1 MNKSREWQG
10 AALAVAA
17 GLLLVCLQFLA
28 RWVPPLQSPDELA
41 HLIRVASLAQGQA
54 LATTEPGVS
63 TGSHFDVALAVLARA
78 HVPVI
83 TQRDPDVSPD
93 DLLALK
99 TQRWTGRLIYGEAP
113 GSAMY
118 LPLIYTPAALG
129 LAVGQALDWTVLDSY
144 HLARLTSQAFCI
156 AAMALA
162 AWIWAPPLLAWA
174 LLMLPM
180 SLFQMLSPVVDG
192 PAHALTLLAL
202 SMLMRLRQEPRS
214 IWAWGT
220 AGCLLVLVT
229 ARLHLMPLLLLPLWW
244 AWRRPW
250 EGEAAVVAD
259 GGLAGSQ
266 PANTLAWA
274 GAAGVAGTLL
284 WTTWA
289 ASTVVDTRV
298 QRDISPG
305 KVVAHYLQHP
315 QDLWAVFQRTF
326 EDEHR
331 PQFLLDSFIGNLG
344 WLDTRLAEA
353 AYPTL
358 WWGLAAMTVLS
369 LPWWAAAWRR
379 TIVDRL
385 VLALCAGGSGVLA
398 FLLMLVTWSPFP
410 AQLIEGVQGRYFIAP
425 ALVAAYALG
434 AWPGPTAC
442 QGRAPV
448 TSVGHTPQWAARAVC
463 LAVATLALGLFAG
476 LSMAYLLDT
485 LQVRYPAWAR
495 GGLFE

>member
-1 MNKSREWQG
+1 MSRSRAWQG
-10 AALAVAA
+10 AALAVTA
-17 GLLLVCLQFLA
+17 GLLLVALQFLA

-63 TGSHFDVALAVLARA
+63 TGSHFDIALAALARV

-83 TQRDPDVSPD
+83 QQRNPDVSPD
-93 DLLALK
+93 DVRALQ

-129 LAVGQALDWTVLDSY
+129 LAMGQALDWTVLDSY
-144 HLARLTSQAFCI
+144 HLARMTSQVFCV
-156 AAMALA
+156 AVMALA

-202 SMLMRLRQEPRS
+202 SMLMRLRHDPRA

-220 AGCLLVLVT
+220 AVCLLVLVT

-244 AWRRPW
+244 AWRKPW
-250 EGEAAVVAD
+250 AAEAAAGD
-259 GGLAGSQ
+259 HGLTNWR

-274 GAAGVAGTLL
+274 GASGIVCALL
-284 WTTWA
+284 WTAWA
-289 ASTVVDTRV
+289 ASAVVDTRV
-298 QRDISPG
+298 QRDVSPG
-305 KVVAHYLQHP
+305 AVVAHYLRHP
-315 QDLWAVFQRTF
+315 LELLAVFQRTF
-326 EDEHR
+326 EDQHR

-353 AYPTL
+353 AYPSL
-358 WWGLAAMTVLS
+358 WWGLAARAVLS
-369 LPWWAAAWRR
+369 VPWGAGAWRG
-379 TIVDRL
+379 TMGDRL
-385 VLALCAGGSGVLA
+385 VLTLCAGGSSALA

-410 AQLIEGVQGRYFIAP
+410 AQLVEGVQGRYFIAP

-442 QGRAPV
+442 HGRPSGTGV
-448 TSVGHTPQWAARAVC
+448 WQMPQWPARAVC
-463 LAVATLALGLFAG
+463 LGVAFLALGVFLG
-476 LSMAYLLDT
+476 LSMGYLLDT
-485 LQVRYPAWAR
+485 LQARYPAWAR
-495 GGLFE
+495 GGLFG